1 MGSPFDLLPDK
12 NNTWADIAGAV
23 YGGFKSRNK
32 RERRKRLLAM
42 GLLGWMGVKETRM
55 LADTNRKLRVL
66 ERDKTLE
73 YSKLV
78 NQHEKK
84 QGIVDQFETY
94 RKNPLNY
101 FENQAEVEIDT
112 IDPDYWNTVGG
123 VMGRDSLEAQR
134 IRKEK
139 VDKLATSKKNTL
151 FSQMGYRTNE
161 KGVYEIDE
169 NTQLPKIYVQDDPKT
184 EKINERENRKREIL
198 RKQSVEESQELFT
211 QYYDAQ
217 QQALI
222 QPKNISW
229 AGALLDRVSSVFR
242 GYKVDDQG
250 NYIKDPTTGDRIRKE
265 KAEPTAIEKDAA
277 NLLKAYNK
285 SYKDASLSLSDDLVP
300 LTVNGKSIYDIVDV
314 NNNPIVPKPFGYQK
328 TLKAEIS
335 FTLQEAEER
344 IWAQNAADL
353 PLTEKQ
359 AIVKS
364 LQVNYDKALVEWKAK
379 SGNTEENFKYK
390 ISQPA
395 FQAEILSK
403 KENYN
408 AYKAQIT
415 TRLKAFDDA
424 YVASVEPRTLAN
436 FDINLK
442 TIDPKTKAVYE
453 NAEVWFND
461 ALKMSIE
468 ERQESMKTWNK
479 TQRRS
484 WERYKYAYE
493 EAGTTF
499 QGLGQ
504 DPIRTRLKNVNLL
517 INRYM
522 SNVEATESGRAA
534 LYSPAEINVLKNTIV
549 GLTQSDITTAIM
561 AKVDLELSSHNQIT
575 ERANK
580 YDLKQSVPIYS
591 VEKGK
596 LVPTWS
602 ESDYTKIRYANAAT
616 HAGQLSDIIFETLPL
631 E

>member
-1 MGSPFDLLPDK
+1 MANYIDLLK
-12 NNTWADIAGAV
+12 NKNSTWQDIAGAL
-23 YGGFKSRNK
+23 YGGYKSRN
-32 RERRKRLLAM
+32 RRDRRKRLLAM
-42 GLLGWMGVKETRM
+42 GLLGWMGVKESRM
-55 LADTNRKLRVL
+55 LAETNTKLREL
-66 ERDKTLE
+66 ERHKTLE

-78 NQHEKK
+78 TQHDKK

-123 VMGRDSLEAQR
+123 VLGRDSLEAQS

-139 VDKLATSKKNTL
+139 VNKLATSKKNTL
-151 FSQMGYRTNE
+151 FSQMGYKTNE
-161 KGVYEIDE
+161 QGQYEIDE
-169 NTQLPKIYVQDDPKT
+169 NTQLPKIYVQDKPET
-184 EKINERENRKREIL
+184 EENEREIRKREIL
-198 RKQSVEESQELFT
+198 RKQSLEESQELYT
-211 QYYDAQ
+211 QYYMAKQ
-217 QQALI
+217 QDLI

-285 SYKDASLSLSDDLVP
+285 SYKDASVSLSDDLVP

-335 FTLQEAEER
+335 FTLREAEDR

-359 AIVKS
+359 AIVES
-364 LQVNYDKALVEWKAK
+364 LQVNYNKALVEWKAK

-395 FQAEILSK
+395 FQAEILTK

-408 AYKAQIT
+408 AYRAQIT

-442 TIDPKTKAVYE
+442 TINPKTKAVYE

-522 SNVEATESGRAA
+522 SNVEAVDAKRDM

-561 AKVDLELSSHNQIT
+561 AKVDLELSSYN
-575 ERANK
+575 ELAARAVK
-580 YDLKQSVPIYS
+580 YDRNDSVPIYS
-591 VEKGK
+591 AEKGEIVNTK
-596 LVPTWS
+596 
-602 ESDYTKIRYANAAT
+602 EEAEYTEVRYENALI
-616 HAGQLSDIIFETLPL
+616 HSGRLGDLMFETLPL

>member
-1 MGSPFDLLPDK
+1 MANYIDLLK
-12 NNTWADIAGAV
+12 NKNSTWQDIAGAL
-23 YGGFKSRNK
+23 YGGYKSRN
-32 RERRKRLLAM
+32 RRDRRKRLLAM
-42 GLLGWMGVKETRM
+42 GLLGWMGVKESRM
-55 LADTNRKLRVL
+55 LAETNTKLREL
-66 ERDKTLE
+66 ERHKTLE

-78 NQHEKK
+78 TQHDKK

-123 VMGRDSLEAQR
+123 VLGRDSLEAQS

-139 VDKLATSKKNTL
+139 VNKLATSKKNTL
-151 FSQMGYRTNE
+151 FSQMGYKTNE
-161 KGVYEIDE
+161 QGQYEIDE
-169 NTQLPKIYVQDDPKT
+169 NTQLPKIYVQDKPET
-184 EKINERENRKREIL
+184 EENEREIRKREIL
-198 RKQSVEESQELFT
+198 RKQSLEESQELYT
-211 QYYDAQ
+211 QYYMAKQ
-217 QQALI
+217 QDLI

-285 SYKDASLSLSDDLVP
+285 SYKDASVSLSDDLVP

-335 FTLQEAEER
+335 FTLREAEDR

-359 AIVKS
+359 AIVES
-364 LQVNYDKALVEWKAK
+364 LQVNYNKALVEWKAK

-390 ISQPA
+390 ISQPE
-395 FQAEILSK
+395 FQAEILTK

-408 AYKAQIT
+408 AYRAQIT

-442 TIDPKTKAVYE
+442 TINPKTKAVYE

-522 SNVEATESGRAA
+522 SNVEAVDAKRDM

-561 AKVDLELSSHNQIT
+561 AKVDLELSSYN
-575 ERANK
+575 ELAARAVK
-580 YDLKQSVPIYS
+580 YDRNDSVPIYS
-591 VEKGK
+591 AEKGEIVNTK
-596 LVPTWS
+596 
-602 ESDYTKIRYANAAT
+602 EEAEYTEVRYENALI
-616 HAGQLSDIIFETLPL
+616 HSGRLGDLMFETLPL